1 MTYKVV
7 LKKNHKVL
15 PNCFI
20 DLKSAVAFIATNF
33 LEAFI
38 IVEE

>member
-15 PNCFI
+15 PNRFI
-20 DLKSAVAFIATNF
+20 SLKCAVAFITANF